1 MPAEAYRLLP
11 SILLDSCILPAVC
24 SPNESVSM
32 KKKLYV
38 SSHAFLDALPLR
50 LRWMKGLEYIFL
62 DMGFHLFGPAQYLFF
77 ASTLYL
83 FGDHIPPIHNYT
95 ASNKEEMPPIGVGTD
110 DSWFGHFLRGKRGF
124 FYVVTNAFL
133 HVLPILCV

>member
-50 LRWMKGLEYIFL
+50 LRWMKGLQYI
-62 DMGFHLFGPAQYLFF
+62 FF

-83 FGDHIPPIHNYT
+83 FGDHIPTIHNYT